1 MCSDQNISLI
11 DHNEII
17 LPDIHLNKG
26 KLHLSNYEN
35 LTFTDFLLQID

>member
-11 DHNEII
+11 DYNEII